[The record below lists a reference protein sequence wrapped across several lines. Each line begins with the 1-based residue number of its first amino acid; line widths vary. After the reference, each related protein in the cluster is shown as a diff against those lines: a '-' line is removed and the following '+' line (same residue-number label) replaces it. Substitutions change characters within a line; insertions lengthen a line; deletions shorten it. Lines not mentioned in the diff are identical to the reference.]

1 MEIYQRN
8 LTALQKV
15 NSALADKISSIQTN
29 ERYEIFQG
37 KTLKD
42 INILD
47 TTTKEFLY
55 KIPKQDNNDKINFIK
70 IKTAQLSKRRYL

>member
-1 MEIYQRN
+1 MEIFQRN
-8 LTALQKV
+8 LAALQKV
-15 NSALADKISSIQTN
+15 NSSLVDKISSIRTN